1 VGDNGQERCKA
12 RRSGNRV
19 GKWEMIMSKSGVY
32 QGREYNGIKSITGV
46 SCGPVKGIEEYITSG
61 DWSEKVI
68 NFSAKYSSEGRHIG
82 DWAYIRVA
90 SRAWG

>member
-1 VGDNGQERCKA
+1 MAKKGVKHGGVELSWKVENDYVKK
-12 RRSGNRV
+12 RSL
-19 GKWEMIMSKSGVY
+19 SGTGVQRDRY
-32 QGREYNGIKSITGV
+32 ITGV
-46 SCGPVKGIEEYITSG
+46 SCGLLKVIEQYITSG